1 MPLTLEL
8 FVRKRLTFQDLNNKI
23 QKPIQD
29 YINLN
34 CVLQDEVSTDIAANK
49 IIRRDANGRVKVAA
63 PVAAD
68 DIARKA
74 EVDYLRN
81 RIQSTI
87 QVSIN
92 LQYHGRL
99 QAGAY
104 TPLYTLPHKIPTG
117 KTLYLERAVY
127 NLRSSSSLRLEV
139 GVHSLQTGYAVRWV
153 SSSEKGDDWLGYP
166 IQINNPN
173 ADLVL
178 VSLRNTSSSDDA
190 YPDNRDSIWVQFLIW
205 D

>member
-1 MPLTLEL
+1 M
-8 FVRKRLTFQDLNNKI
+8 
-23 QKPIQD
+23 
-29 YINLN
+29 
-34 CVLQDEVSTDIAANK
+34 
-49 IIRRDANGRVKVAA
+49 RDANGTAKVAA

-92 LQYHGRL
+92 LQYHGKL

-104 TPLYTLPHKIPTG
+104 TLLYTLPHKIPTG

-139 GVHSLQTGYAVRWV
+139 GVHSFQTGYAVRWG

-178 VSLRNTSSSDDA
+178 VCLRNISSSDDA